1 MFTLHNGDCLEYM
14 KTLQPK
20 SFDCIVTD
28 PPYGVN
34 MLRGDST
41 VIGKIH
47 GDLAPPDIKW
57 MADYPAVI
65 FGGNNFCDQLP
76 RSTGWLVWFKYAGE
90 ESEHS
95 QAELAWTNC
104 VKTIRHYS
112 EQYTGFMRQREGQWH
127 PTQKPTGLM
136 RWCISKMKLEPGA
149 TIFDP
154 YMGSGTTGIAAVQM
168 GLNFIGCEI
177 SPEYFAIAEK
187 RIKQAALQ
195 PSLFTP
201 SNNRLH
207 RTGGDFPVLPSQS
220 TLEGFTTPEADTTPP
235 ASQ

>member
-1 MFTLHNGDCLEYM
+1 MFTLHNGDYLEYM
-14 KTLQPK
+14 KTLPK
-20 SFDCIVTD
+20 GSFDCVVTD

-34 MLRGDST
+34 MLRGDSAI
-41 VIGKIH
+41 IGKIH
-47 GDLAPPDIKW
+47 GDEVPPDIKW
-57 MADYPAVI
+57 ISDYPAVV

-76 RSTGWLVWFKYAGE
+76 RSTGWLVWFKYAGD

-136 RWCISKMKLEPGA
+136 RWAISKMKLNHNA

-154 YMGSGTTGIAAVQM
+154 FMGSGTTGIAAVQL
-168 GLNFIGCEI
+168 GFNFIGCEI

-195 PSLFTP
+195 PGLFTP

-207 RTGGDFPVLPSQS
+207 LTGGTVPAQGDLF
-220 TLEGFTTPEADTTPP
+220 TPEDVPSEGKLP
-235 ASQ
+235 AKSPRR